1 MTKQEFEERT
11 GLTCL
16 NSTFDFI
23 NRIYMAAGE
32 QDKDTFCKEWKEAM
46 SENKIVR
53 ELTETVEALKKEL
66 NEKMAAIANLGAAL
80 TDQAKQL
87 DNALRTQKGMTNQI
101 ESREAKIDQLR
112 RLVNATVENVNLA
125 VFDKLREA
133 FENELG
139 KAATFRMRKEAGWDL
154 SSEDID
160 WLIDHC
166 NEEDYD

>member
-1 MTKQEFEERT
+1 MTKNEFEERT

-23 NRIYMAAGE
+23 NRVYMAAGE
-32 QDKDTFCKEWKEAM
+32 LDKDTFCKEWKEMM
-46 SENKIVR
+46 SENKIIR
-53 ELTETVEALKKEL
+53 ELTETCESLRKEL
-66 NEKMAAIANLGAAL
+66 GEKITAIANLGAAL
-80 TDQAKQL
+80 SGKAKQL
-87 DNALRTQKGMTNQI
+87 DDALRMQKGMANQI
-101 ESREAKIDQLR
+101 GVREARIDQLQ
-112 RLVNATVENVNLA
+112 RLVNATLENVNLA

-133 FENELG
+133 FEYNLG

-166 NEEDYD
+166 NEEDND

>member
-32 QDKDTFCKEWKEAM
+32 QDKDTFCKEWKEAL

-87 DNALRTQKGMTNQI
+87 DNALRMQKGMANQI
-101 ESREAKIDQLR
+101 EIREARIDQLEH
-112 RLVNATVENVNLA
+112 LVDATLEHVNLA
-125 VFDKLREA
+125 VFDKLREV
-133 FENELG
+133 FEFRLG
-139 KAATFRMRKEAGWDL
+139 KAASMKKRREAGWDL
-154 SSEDID
+154 TPEDID

-166 NEEDYD
+166 EE

>member
-1 MTKQEFEERT
+1 MTKQEFETRT

-32 QDKDTFCKEWKEAM
+32 QDKDTFCAEWKEAM
-46 SENKIVR
+46 AENKIVR
-53 ELTETVEALKKEL
+53 ELTETCEALKKEL
-66 NEKMAAIANLGAAL
+66 DEKIAAIANLGAAL

-87 DNALRTQKGMTNQI
+87 DNALRMQKGMANQI
-101 ESREAKIDQLR
+101 EIRECRIDQLQ

-125 VFDKLREA
+125 VFDGLRGA
-133 FENELG
+133 FESNLG
-139 KAATFRMRKEAGWDL
+139 KAATFKMRREAGWGL
-154 SSEDID
+154 APEEID

-166 NEEDYD
+166 EEEE